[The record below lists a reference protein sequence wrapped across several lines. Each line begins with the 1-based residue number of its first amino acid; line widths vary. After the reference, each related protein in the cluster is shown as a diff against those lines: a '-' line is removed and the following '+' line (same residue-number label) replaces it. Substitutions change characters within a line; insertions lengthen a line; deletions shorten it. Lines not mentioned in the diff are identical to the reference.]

1 MRAGRHRHQGLVD
14 AAFGIKA
21 IDRPPLLAFQIGDV
35 DQRRTVRHPKFMS
48 TAFAWSMRFDF
59 ANMAAILVD
68 QPHAGVHQIVRPFM
82 AEGDGMVVEG
92 TIDRVSQPDFFLMDH
107 LALTAAQVDAQQAAV
122 RSFMEEIMENLPVV
136 EWRPVAFGNLN
147 AHQFAAIAVCHPGAI
162 PYPVIANAINFALGE
177 GGQVDFQQDTVI
189 FHVIKRL
196 IVRGEEAAEGVIPGA
211 FRQLDGL
218 GAGDIQQIV
227 VPVAVKLAGEQ

>member
-1 MRAGRHRHQGLVD
+1 
-14 AAFGIKA
+14 
-21 IDRPPLLAFQIGDV
+21 
-35 DQRRTVRHPKFMS
+35 
-48 TAFAWSMRFDF
+48 
-59 ANMAAILVD
+59 
-68 QPHAGVHQIVRPFM
+68 
-82 AEGDGMVVEG
+82 
-92 TIDRVSQPDFFLMDH
+92 
-107 LALTAAQVDAQQAAV
+107 
-122 RSFMEEIMENLPVV
+122 MENLPVV

-211 FRQLDGL
+211 FG
-218 GAGDIQQIV
+218 
-227 VPVAVKLAGEQ
+227 

>member
-1 MRAGRHRHQGLVD
+1 
-14 AAFGIKA
+14 
-21 IDRPPLLAFQIGDV
+21 
-35 DQRRTVRHPKFMS
+35 
-48 TAFAWSMRFDF
+48 
-59 ANMAAILVD
+59 
-68 QPHAGVHQIVRPFM
+68 
-82 AEGDGMVVEG
+82 
-92 TIDRVSQPDFFLMDH
+92 MDH
-107 LALTAAQVDAQQAAV
+107 LARTAAQVDAQQAAV

-211 FRQLDGL
+211 FG
-218 GAGDIQQIV
+218 
-227 VPVAVKLAGEQ
+227 

>member
-1 MRAGRHRHQGLVD
+1 MG
-14 AAFGIKA
+14 AAFARG
-21 IDRPPLLAFQIGDV
+21 
-35 DQRRTVRHPKFMS
+35 
-48 TAFAWSMRFDF
+48 MRFHF
-59 ANMAAILVD
+59 ADVAAIFID

-82 AEGDGMVVEG
+82 AEGDGVVVEG

-107 LALTAAQVDAQQAAV
+107 LALTAVQVDAQQAAV
-122 RSFMEEIMENLPVV
+122 WSFVKEVMKNLPVV
-136 EWRPVAFGNLN
+136 ERRPVAFRNLN
-147 AHQFAAIAVCHPGAI
+147 AHQFAAIAVCHPGAVAD
-162 PYPVIANAINFALGE
+162 PVIADAINFALNE
-177 GGQVDFQQDTVI
+177 GGQIHLQQGAVI

>member
-1 MRAGRHRHQGLVD
+1 
-14 AAFGIKA
+14 
-21 IDRPPLLAFQIGDV
+21 
-35 DQRRTVRHPKFMS
+35 
-48 TAFAWSMRFDF
+48 
-59 ANMAAILVD
+59 
-68 QPHAGVHQIVRPFM
+68 
-82 AEGDGMVVEG
+82 
-92 TIDRVSQPDFFLMDH
+92 MDH

-147 AHQFAAIAVCHPGAI
+147 AHQFAANAVCHPGAI

-177 GGQVDFQQDTVI
+177 GSQVDFQQDTVI

-211 FRQLDGL
+211 FG
-218 GAGDIQQIV
+218 
-227 VPVAVKLAGEQ
+227 